1 MTGAILVAV
10 LLAVV
15 AAICLIPFRPA
26 GLPTADALVVLACLM
41 LPWSAVEVHG
51 IPIGDLPLG
60 AGLLLSAVGRL
71 RARPRVPA
79 PVAIGVGLITLSGV
93 VTSLLPPS
101 HRYLA
106 GRYNPPAL
114 LAGTIGGVARSTGD
128 LLSLGKYE
136 ASILVLS
143 LALFTAR
150 RPARDFL
157 QLCAAAWVVGILI
170 SGSVALADHVHVS
183 HLNVSLVGYVN
194 ITGREGGLT
203 SQPNNVGVQIAM
215 ALPLV
220 VYGIVSARMTV
231 VRVLSAVGA
240 VLCIGSSYVAG
251 SRGGLLGLVL
261 ALVVLAAYVPRLR
274 RPRVVVGSGIVVAGA
289 LGLLLLV
296 GGSALLGRLRL
307 NARASD
313 VAASDSQRESLLR
326 QGLHDAAHSPV
337 HGIGFGYA
345 DQAHDIFLQTVAGG
359 GVLFLVGFLLIVGTV
374 LVRQRGLGGDPLSR
388 ALAASVT
395 VWLVVG
401 LIENQLLDQ
410 FLYVPL
416 WCLLGLEIYALSEEP
431 QASLTV
437 RD

>member
-1 MTGAILVAV
+1 L
-10 LLAVV
+10 
-15 AAICLIPFRPA
+15 
-26 GLPTADALVVLACLM
+26 ADALVVLACLM

-51 IPIGDLPLG
+51 VPIGDLPLG
-60 AGLLLSAVGRL
+60 AGLLLSAVARV

-79 PVAIGVGLITLSGV
+79 TLAIGVGLITVSGV

-101 HRYLA
+101 PHYLA
-106 GRYNPPAL
+106 GRYSPPAL

-136 ASILVLS
+136 VSIVVLT
-143 LALFTAR
+143 LALLTAR
-150 RPARDFL
+150 RPVRGFL

-170 SGSVALADHVHVS
+170 SGAVAVSDYARVS

-194 ITGREGGLT
+194 ITGRQGGLT
-203 SQPNNVGVQIAM
+203 SQPNNVGVQVAM

-220 VYGIVSARMTV
+220 VAGIVWTRSTV
-231 VRVLSAVGA
+231 VRVLCAVGA
-240 VLCIGSSYVAG
+240 VLCVASSYVAG

-261 ALVVLAAYVPRLR
+261 ALVVLAAFVPRLR
-274 RPRVVVGSGIVVAGA
+274 RPRVVIGSAVVIAG
-289 LGLLLLV
+289 LFGLLLLV
-296 GGSALLGRLRL
+296 GGSTLLGKLRL

-313 VAASDSQRESLLR
+313 VSASDSQRESLLR
-326 QGLHDAAHSPV
+326 QGLRDIAHSPI

-345 DQAHDIFLQTVAGG
+345 DQAHDIFVQTVVGG
-359 GVLFLVGFLLIVGTV
+359 GVLFLVGFVLMVGTV
-374 LVRQRGLGGDPLSR
+374 LVRRGRLGGDPLSR

-395 VWLVVG
+395 VWLVLG

-416 WCLLGLEIYALSEEP
+416 WCLLGLETCAVAGE
-431 QASLTV
+431 V
-437 RD
+437 RAPPADRV